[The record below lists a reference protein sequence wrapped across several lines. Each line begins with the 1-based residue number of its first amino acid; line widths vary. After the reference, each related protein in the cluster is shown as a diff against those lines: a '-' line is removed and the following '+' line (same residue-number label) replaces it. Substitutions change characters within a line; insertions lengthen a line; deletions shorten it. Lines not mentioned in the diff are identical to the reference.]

1 MNIQQNSLENRID
14 NILNEKIQTT
24 FLNSGFPKLDELIG
38 EFSSSDFIVFGG
50 RPMMGKT
57 AFMISLALNFSLKN
71 RVLFL
76 NLDTPEENISNRFL
90 ASITGIPYSNLKTK
104 KLNKGQLFTL
114 EKTKNELLKYNLQ
127 VESQSIENAEFLEKI
142 IKNHIEKYETK
153 VIFIDTLPTIVDSVF
168 YAEYNS
174 YSAKLNH
181 ELKKIAKELDVCII
195 CSCELSRDV
204 ELRGGDRRPMIA
216 DLLSCQNLEE
226 VADKIIFIYRPEH
239 YGLTEDMEGESTIDH
254 VELIVAKSDIGCD
267 ETLILK
273 QCKNFTKF
281 Y

>member
-1 MNIQQNSLENRID
+1 MKKEKNSLENRID
-14 NILNEKIQTT
+14 ILLNEKIQTT

-57 AFMISLALNFSLKN
+57 AFMISLALNFSIKN

-76 NLDTPEENISNRFL
+76 NLDTSEENISNRFL
-90 ASITGIPYSNLKTK
+90 ANITGIPYSNLKRK
-104 KLNKGQLFTL
+104 NLNEGQLFTL
-114 EKTKNELLKYNLQ
+114 EKSKIELSKYNLQ
-127 VESQSIENAEFLEKI
+127 VESHTTENAELLVETI
-142 IKNHIEKYETK
+142 RNHIKINNTK
-153 VIFIDTLPTIVDSVF
+153 VIFIDTLPTILDSVF
-168 YAEYNS
+168 YAHYNS

-195 CSCELSRDV
+195 CSCELSRDI
-204 ELRGGDRRPMIA
+204 ELRGGDKRPMIA

-226 VADKIIFIYRPEH
+226 VADKIIFIYRPEN
-239 YGLTEDMEGESTIDH
+239 YGITENIDGKSTIDNM
-254 VELIVAKSDIGCD
+254 ELMISKSDIGSG
-267 ETLILK
+267 ETLIFK
-273 QCKNFTKF
+273 QHRNFTKF

>member
-1 MNIQQNSLENRID
+1 MKKEKNSLENRID
-14 NILNEKIQTT
+14 ILLNEKIQTT

-38 EFSSSDFIVFGG
+38 EFSSSDFIVIGG

-57 AFMISLALNFSLKN
+57 AFMISLALNFSIKN

-90 ASITGIPYSNLKTK
+90 ANITGIPYSNLKTK
-104 KLNKGQLFTL
+104 NLNEGQLFTL
-114 EKTKNELLKYNLQ
+114 EKSKNELLNYNLQ
-127 VESQSIENAEFLEKI
+127 VESKLFDNADFLLESIR
-142 IKNHIEKYETK
+142 NHIEINDTK

-195 CSCELSRDV
+195 CSCELSRDI
-204 ELRGGDRRPMIA
+204 ELRGGDKRPMIA

-226 VADKIIFIYRPEH
+226 VTDKIIFIYRPEH
-239 YGLTEDMEGESTIDH
+239 YGLTEDMHGESTIDN

-267 ETLILK
+267 ETLIFK
-273 QCKNFTKF
+273 QYKNFTKF